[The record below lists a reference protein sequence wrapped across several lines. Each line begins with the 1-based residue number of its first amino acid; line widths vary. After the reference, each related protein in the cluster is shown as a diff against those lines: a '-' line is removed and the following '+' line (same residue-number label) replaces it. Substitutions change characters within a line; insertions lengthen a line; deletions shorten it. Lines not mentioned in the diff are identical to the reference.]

1 MHIRMRNAEGLT
13 NSQINEFLKAS
24 TGISSRGKA
33 AQEVYAT
40 SFRTVVRVSM
50 TIRYLIAGP
59 AGEESLDDMAG
70 APTSRV
76 TARDPLR

>member
-1 MHIRMRNAEGLT
+1 MQDDPENGRNRVEIGWGMHIRMRNAEGLT

-24 TGISSRGKA
+24 TGIEFTGQSRA
-33 AQEVYAT
+33 EVYAT

-59 AGEESLDDMAG
+59 AG
-70 APTSRV
+70 
-76 TARDPLR
+76 